1 MTRQLNLW
9 CLIIGDPNPF
19 LVSVSTNDY
28 VARLKKAIYEEA
40 KNGALQGVDAK
51 DLVLLKVSTS

>member
-1 MTRQLNLW
+1 MTSQLKLW
-9 CLIIGDPNPF
+9 CLIIGDLTPFIVSISPN
-19 LVSVSTNDY
+19 NY
-28 VARLKKAIYEEA
+28 IAELKKAIYEEA